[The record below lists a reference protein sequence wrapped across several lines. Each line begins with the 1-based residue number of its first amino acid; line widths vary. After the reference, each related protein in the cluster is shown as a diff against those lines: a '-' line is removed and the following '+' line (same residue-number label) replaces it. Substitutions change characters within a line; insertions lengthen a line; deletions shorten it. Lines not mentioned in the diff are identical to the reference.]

1 MDLDEE
7 FVPVPGFESYLIS
20 KSGIIASL
28 LSHRI
33 MTQSVNVQH
42 GGYTQVAINLW
53 KEDGKRYFCT
63 VSRLVAQAFIPN
75 PDNLLTVDH
84 IDRNSQNNH
93 VSNLR
98 WESHH
103 TQVMNRD
110 HPFGASGHR
119 NILKHGNGW
128 RVKIRRH
135 KKLVF
140 DKTFPTIEE
149 AITARD
155 VFLSTEESS
164 ST

>member
-84 IDRNSQNNH
+84 IDRNR
-93 VSNLR
+93 L
-98 WESHH
+98 
-103 TQVMNRD
+103 
-110 HPFGASGHR
+110 
-119 NILKHGNGW
+119 
-128 RVKIRRH
+128 
-135 KKLVF
+135 
-140 DKTFPTIEE
+140 
-149 AITARD
+149 
-155 VFLSTEESS
+155 
-164 ST
+164 